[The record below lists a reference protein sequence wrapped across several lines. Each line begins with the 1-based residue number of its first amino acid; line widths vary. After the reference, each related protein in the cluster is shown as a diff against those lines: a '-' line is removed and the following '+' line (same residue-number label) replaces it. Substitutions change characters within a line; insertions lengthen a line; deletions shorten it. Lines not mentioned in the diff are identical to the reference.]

1 MHTWECRRRHA
12 PFTICSKDSFRPGSE
27 PVRGTDEKLRRWP
40 VRSEERAR
48 RGSGDEATADA
59 NRVFT
64 KVLGPHTFEI
74 HANGWKDWHVK
85 NGEKR
90 VRNAFFTGEI
100 ECDAA

>member
-1 MHTWECRRRHA
+1 VA
-12 PFTICSKDSFRPGSE
+12 GSE
-27 PVRGTDEKLRRWP
+27 RRKSP
-40 VRSEERAR
+40 

-64 KVLGPHTFEI
+64 EVLGPHTFEI

-100 ECDAA
+100 ECDAAETEVHDPRAM